1 MQLNSDTSNECVL
14 KERVNT
20 AMCHTAS
27 LGRAHGADDGH
38 QAAALFGMAMEPLG
52 AEPCWRT
59 VSLGAGS
66 EF

>member
-14 KERVNT
+14 KEPCVT
-20 AMCHTAS
+20 QCPKAELT
-27 LGRAHGADDGH
+27 GADGH
-38 QAAALFGMAMEPLG
+38 QAAALFGKAMEPLG